1 MRRLRAVMAKEFFH
15 LRRDPRSLAIVFVMP
30 LVQIFIFGYAISF
43 DLEDIP
49 MAAVDFD
56 RTQPSSEILRV
67 FERSGVFVLKP
78 LGGDGG
84 LEDAERALRSGAVKQ
99 VVVVPAGFGQ
109 RVRQGRTAEVGLL
122 IDGSDS
128 NIANRVFQNSE
139 MIVQRYTAGLR
150 GLEDVFRVKT
160 KVYFNPE
167 SKSVFF
173 FVPGLVAVIL
183 LMISAL
189 ITSSSISRERELG
202 SAELLFISPLRSWEI
217 IVGKT
222 LPYVFVA
229 LAVGGFILLFSRFWF
244 GVPLRGSLL
253 VLLFFALLYVLAGVS
268 FGILVSAVA
277 PTQRTAMLGSLLAT
291 LLPSILLSGFIFPLD
306 SLSPLLRSLSLVI
319 PATHFLRIIRGVVVK
334 GAELRHFW
342 REGVFLAGLSFLLL
356 ALAAARFTRLRR
368 RRR

>member
-1 MRRLRAVMAKEFFH
+1 MRRFRAVMAKEFFH
-15 LRRDPRSLAIVFVMP
+15 LLRDPRSLAVVFAMP

-56 RTQPSSEILRV
+56 RSEPSAELVRV
-67 FERSGVFVLKP
+67 FARSGEFVLKP
-78 LGGDGG
+78 LGGKGG
-84 LEDAERALRSGAVKQ
+84 LDDAERALRSGAVKQ
-99 VVVVPAGFGQ
+99 VVIIPADFAE
-109 RVRQGRTAEVGLL
+109 RIREGRTAEVGLL

-128 NIANRVFQNSE
+128 NIAARVFQHSE
-139 MIVQRYTAGLR
+139 ILLQRHGTGILGA
-150 GLEDVFRVKT
+150 EEVFPVGTR
-160 KVYFNPE
+160 VYFNPE

-189 ITSSSISRERELG
+189 ITSSSIARERELG
-202 SAELLFISPLRSWEI
+202 SVELLFISPLRSAEI

-222 LPYVFVA
+222 LPYVLVA
-229 LAVGGFILLFSRFWF
+229 LAVGGFILLFSHFWF
-244 GVPLRGSLL
+244 GVPLRGNLL
-253 VLLFFALLYVLAGVS
+253 LLLFFALLYVLAGVS
-268 FGILVSAVA
+268 FGILVSTVA

-306 SLSPLLRSLSLVI
+306 SLSPVLRSLSLAV

-334 GAELRHFW
+334 GAELRHFLT
-342 REGVFLAGLSFLLL
+342 EGLFLAGLSVLLL
-356 ALAAARFTRLRR
+356 ALAAAKFTGLRR
-368 RRR
+368 RR